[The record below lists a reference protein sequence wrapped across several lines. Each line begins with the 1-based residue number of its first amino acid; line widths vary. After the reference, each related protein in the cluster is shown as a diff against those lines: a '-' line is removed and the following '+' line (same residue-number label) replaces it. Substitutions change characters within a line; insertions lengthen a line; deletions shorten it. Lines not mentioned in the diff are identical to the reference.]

1 MNLSLPHDDADPE
14 ARRSA
19 LAADRE
25 VWRFDPTQRGLPL
38 AAKVDSESYSKAFG
52 LRYVETRAMLAATRA
67 AARID
72 PRLAS
77 ERRAAEALSHEAST
91 PPLKEGG
98 VTLAGMV
105 PVRSIEHYAALFDT
119 IPSPAT
125 RPWARDDGFFAW
137 QRLAGCNATHIRRQ
151 READPRFP
159 VSDAHLLGPVGG
171 ADSIDRARGE
181 GRLYE
186 LDLSAIHGL
195 PQGVTQGRAR
205 YSSGVLAL
213 FVRALD
219 GSFRPVAI
227 QGSPVE
233 GSPIVTPADGERWR
247 HAKLDVQVADSI
259 WAGAVMH
266 LGFHSL
272 SAAFQVCAARELA
285 PNHPLR
291 RLLWPH
297 FEMTTAANESMKDS
311 VIGPGGYFD
320 ELMAPTREAAIEL
333 AVKALRGRPLADR
346 APWRDLSLRGAEGL
360 ASLPEYPYRD
370 DGLPVAWAL
379 RRWVSSYLRLWY
391 RDDAE
396 LARDEELAAWHRAL
410 GAHDA
415 PGLTG
420 IPSIERIDDLVDLVA
435 TFLYE
440 ITAGHAVVNYAG
452 YDYFGWPET
461 FPTARWAPP
470 PGADASLT
478 EEDYLRALAPIGVAD
493 RMLDLT
499 LPQRQLRMN
508 TLGAYPDGWFGD
520 PRVEAPLAALR
531 AELEAIDAV
540 TAARD
545 AARRWSFPYLR
556 PSRLAQ
562 SIHV

>member
-1 MNLSLPHDDADPE
+1 MNLCLPHDDAAPE
-14 ARRSA
+14 ARRAA

-38 AAKVDSESYSKAFG
+38 AAKVDAESYSKPFA
-52 LRYVETRAMLAATRA
+52 LRYVETRTMLATTRA
-67 AARID
+67 AARLD

-77 ERRAAEALSHEAST
+77 ERQAAEALSREPST
-91 PPLKEGG
+91 PPLKEDG

-105 PVRSIEHYAALFDT
+105 SVRSIDHYDALFDAL
-119 IPSPAT
+119 PSPAT

-137 QRLAGCNATHIRRQ
+137 QRLAGCNATRIRQQ

-159 VSDAHLLGPVGG
+159 VTDAHLLAAVGG
-171 ADSIDRARGE
+171 GDSIDRARSE
-181 GRLYE
+181 GRLFG
-186 LDLSAIHGL
+186 LDLSPLHGL
-195 PQGVTQGRAR
+195 PQGSTQGRPR

-227 QGSPVE
+227 QGSPVA
-233 GSPIVTPADGERWR
+233 GSAIVTPGDGERWR

-285 PNHPLR
+285 PGHPLR

-297 FEMTTAANESMKDS
+297 FEMTTPANETMKDA

-320 ELMAPTREAAIEL
+320 ELMAPTREAAVEL
-333 AVKALRGRPLADR
+333 AVKGLRGRSLADR
-346 APWRDLSLRGAEGL
+346 APWRDLALRGTEGL

-379 RRWVSSYLRLWY
+379 RRWVSAYLRLWY
-391 RDDAE
+391 RDDADLGRDTE
-396 LARDEELAAWHRAL
+396 LVAWHRAL
-410 GAHDA
+410 SAPDA

-420 IPSIERIDDLVDLVA
+420 VPSIGRIDDLIDLVT

-461 FPTARWAPP
+461 FPTARWSPSPEA
-470 PGADASLT
+470 GAALT
-478 EEDYLRALAPIGVAD
+478 EEDYLRALSPVGVAD

-499 LPQRQLRMN
+499 LPQRQLRLN

-520 PRVEAPLAALR
+520 PRVEAPLSALR
-531 AELEAIDAV
+531 AELEAIDAA

-545 AARRWSFPYLR
+545 AARRWNFPYLR